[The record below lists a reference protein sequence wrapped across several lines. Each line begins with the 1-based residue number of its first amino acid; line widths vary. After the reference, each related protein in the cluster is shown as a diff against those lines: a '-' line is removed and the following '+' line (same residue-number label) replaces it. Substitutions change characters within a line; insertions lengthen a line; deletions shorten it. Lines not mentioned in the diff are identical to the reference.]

1 MYYGMKP
8 SSGNDIC
15 GCDICWKARYDGTPG
30 GAGVVQTGKIWRMWV
45 GKLIK
50 QVGYGICYRYVKYGG
65 WISVGFVCKIKYLS
79 GVVVF
84 SINNSSLI
92 GNICLYPLCV
102 VNKFKWDWFTSVYII
117 YKLKIQ
123 ETPLPL
129 RLPFTFS
136 SDWYLNTYSDSSG
149 YHPYTIWQWLVSSG
163 PSFVTRPLRHANA
176 IANGSVVH
184 PVHSG
189 VSPYPFKPKRTENPN
204 YSVKEKR
211 RT

>member
-30 GAGVVQTGKIWRMWV
+30 GAGVVQTGEIWRMWL
-45 GKLIK
+45 GKLIR
-50 QVGYGICYRYVKYGG
+50 QVEYGICYKYVKYGG
-65 WISVGFVCKIKYLS
+65 GISVGFMCKIKDLS

-84 SINNSSLI
+84 SINNSGLI
-92 GNICLYPLCV
+92 GNICPNPLCV
-102 VNKFKWDWFTSVYII
+102 VNRFRWCWFTGVYII

-149 YHPYTIWQWLVSSG
+149 YHPYIIWQ
-163 PSFVTRPLRHANA
+163 
-176 IANGSVVH
+176 
-184 PVHSG
+184 
-189 VSPYPFKPKRTENPN
+189 
-204 YSVKEKR
+204 
-211 RT
+211 